1 MRRFRTR
8 PRRPAFARGYGGQAV
23 LVLESGPAASWCSGI
38 VGEENTFT
46 SPRAKSN
53 APASPPPLPEKHNA
67 VDDRQ
72 DKDYAHQASDL
83 ANIAA
88 AALG

>member
-1 MRRFRTR
+1 
-8 PRRPAFARGYGGQAV
+8 
-23 LVLESGPAASWCSGI
+23 
-38 VGEENTFT
+38 
-46 SPRAKSN
+46 
-53 APASPPPLPEKHNA
+53 LPEKHNT